1 MKYTIQINQLA
12 IIENGFNIK
21 GTNLD
26 TWALLDFLVFFNS
39 AKNHK
44 TLNQN
49 GVSYVWVNY
58 NYIQDNLPLCN
69 LYKQAIKKHLD
80 LLEQIGLIELI
91 KDEANNVYFTF
102 TNLIES
108 LFVDDKNSTH
118 LGKNLPTPRE
128 NFTQGVG
135 KILPSTIKINNLE
148 VKNNENLKNLNIKE
162 NLNFKRNLDIKKEKN
177 IKKEK
182 KSIFDEALDLYPQD
196 EKLSFSFDDW
206 REWVE
211 YKKARSKNLT
221 ILTFKKNLE
230 QLKSF
235 GNLAKEAIDNSI
247 SHNWVGLFKP
257 QQNINQNQNNNTN
270 RNFRGG
276 YLEAKD
282 KFANMSNPD
291 HDDSAYDFSLLPS
304 ETCGNGS

>member
-12 IIENGFNIK
+12 IIENEFNIK
-21 GTNLD
+21 GTTLD

-44 TLNQN
+44 TLNRD
-49 GVSYVWVNY
+49 GVSYLWINY
-58 NYIQDNLPLCN
+58 NYIQENIPLCN
-69 LYKQAIKKHLD
+69 LYKQAIKKHLE
-80 LLEQIGLIELI
+80 LLQKIGLIELI
-91 KDEANNVYFTF
+91 KDEANNVYFAF
-102 TNLIES
+102 TQLIER
-108 LFVDDKNSTH
+108 LFVSEQKSTK
-118 LGKNLPTPRE
+118 LDKNLPNPRE
-128 NFTQGVG
+128 NFTQPQG
-135 KILPSTIKINNLE
+135 KILPTININNLE
-148 VKNNENLKNLNIKE
+148 AKNNNTLKNLD
-162 NLNFKRNLDIKKEKN
+162 NLDIENSLEKENFLKKEKN

-196 EKLSFSFDDW
+196 EKLSFSFDEW

-247 SHNWVGLFKP
+247 SNNWVGLFKP
-257 QQNINQNQNNNTN
+257 QQSINQNQSNNTN

-282 KFANMSNPD
+282 KFANMSNENY
-291 HDDSAYDFSLLPS
+291 DDSAYDFSLLPS